1 VTEEQKQD
9 ELYAALDKL
18 IHRYMDEFD
27 LTYISAMGALEI
39 MKIGLACEAYG
50 MEEEEEDD
58 EGDDGDDWKII
69 IDDD

>member
-1 VTEEQKQD
+1 
-9 ELYAALDKL
+9 
-18 IHRYMDEFD
+18 MDEFD